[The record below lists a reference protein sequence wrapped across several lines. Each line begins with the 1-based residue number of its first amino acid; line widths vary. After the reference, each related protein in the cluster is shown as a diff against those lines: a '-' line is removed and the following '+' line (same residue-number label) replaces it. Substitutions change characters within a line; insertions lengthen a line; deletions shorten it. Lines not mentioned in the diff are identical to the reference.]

1 MPALDICV
9 IGSGFAGLS
18 AATCLADQG
27 HNVTL
32 LEKNKTIGG
41 RARKLEADG
50 FMFDMGP
57 SWYWMPDVFDRY
69 FALFGK
75 KPSDYYH
82 LKRLDPSYTVV
93 FDKDDHM
100 KVPAKMSELE
110 ALFESLEKGAGK
122 KLQSFLSQAEYK
134 YEVGINDLVYKP
146 SRSLFE
152 FIDPRLLKGLVKMDV
167 FQSMHSHVRK
177 FFTNDK
183 LIRLMEF
190 PVLFLGA
197 VPENTPALY
206 SLMNYA
212 DMSLGTWYPEG
223 GIYKVIE
230 AMVSLAEEKGVKI
243 LTGHEVEKIVAKNGK
258 AESVLTAKG
267 DRK

>member
-9 IGSGFAGLS
+9 IGTGFAGLS

-27 HNVTL
+27 HNVIL

-122 KLQSFLSQAEYK
+122 KLQAFLSQAEYK
-134 YEVGINDLVYKP
+134 YEVGINDQRQTHPADGIPGALSWRHTRKHTGVVQP
-146 SRSLFE
+146 DELCR
-152 FIDPRLLKGLVKMDV
+152 
-167 FQSMHSHVRK
+167 HVAGH
-177 FFTNDK
+177 
-183 LIRLMEF
+183 
-190 PVLFLGA
+190 V
-197 VPENTPALY
+197 VP
-206 SLMNYA
+206 
-212 DMSLGTWYPEG
+212 GGWY
-223 GIYKVIE
+223 V
-230 AMVSLAEEKGVKI
+230 
-243 LTGHEVEKIVAKNGK
+243 
-258 AESVLTAKG
+258 
-267 DRK
+267 